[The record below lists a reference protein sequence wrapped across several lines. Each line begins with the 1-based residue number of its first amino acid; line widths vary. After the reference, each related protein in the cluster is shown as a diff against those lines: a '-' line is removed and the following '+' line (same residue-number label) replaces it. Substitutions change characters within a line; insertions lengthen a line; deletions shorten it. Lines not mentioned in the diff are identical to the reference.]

1 MDADLD
7 IPALNRRAESF
18 GLSVVHDDPEI
29 MPTSEAGVPFRFN
42 MGRGAYCR
50 LWRDGEP
57 LHKFSWRAEEV
68 AFWLA
73 CRERERAA

>member
-50 LWRDGEP
+50 LLARR
-57 LHKFSWRAEEV
+57 RAV
-68 AFWLA
+68 AQVLLA
-73 CRERERAA
+73 R